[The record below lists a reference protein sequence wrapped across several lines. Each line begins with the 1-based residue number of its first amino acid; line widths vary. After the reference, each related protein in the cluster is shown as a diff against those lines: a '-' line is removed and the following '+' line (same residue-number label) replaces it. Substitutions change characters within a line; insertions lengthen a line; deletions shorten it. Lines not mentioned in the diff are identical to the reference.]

1 MLVVNQ
7 NWTKHKFNFSPFNYC
22 LQSNLVIRI
31 IVLSLNVVFSEL
43 RHGVYINEK
52 VFGGNCLRL
61 FGESGGALLV
71 LAGVEVKLD
80 KFENVE
86 TF

>member
-1 MLVVNQ
+1 M
-7 NWTKHKFNFSPFNYC
+7 
-22 LQSNLVIRI
+22 VIRI
-31 IVLSLNVVFSEL
+31 IVLSLNVAFSKL

-52 VFGGNCLRL
+52 VFGGNYLRL